1 MSDFRIIATGMLG
14 ENCYLVRDAQADRLF
29 IIDPGD
35 DADLVIAAAQDMNC
49 TEHVILLTHAHV
61 DHIGAVPEV
70 AARLNVRTIFL
81 ASGDQA
87 MYHSP
92 DNHLLPYL
100 PAVAGLPATTS
111 EWLWETPELIP
122 TPGHSP
128 GGSCFYFR
136 DKNILIA
143 GDTLFAGSVGRTDLP
158 GGDFATLEKSIRE
171 NLLTLPDTVK
181 VYPGHGPATTIG
193 RERSGNPYLQ

>member
-1 MSDFRIIATGMLG
+1 MSDFRVIATGMLG
-14 ENCYLVRDAQADRLF
+14 ENCYLVRDAAHDRLF
-29 IIDPGD
+29 IVDPGD
-35 DADLVIAAAQDMNC
+35 DADLIVGAAREMNC
-49 TEHVILLTHAHV
+49 AENVILLTHAHV

-70 AARLNVRTIFL
+70 ARELGIKTVFL
-81 ASGDQA
+81 ASGDHA
-87 MYHSP
+87 MYRSP
-92 DNHLLPYL
+92 ENHLLPYL
-100 PAVAGLPATTS
+100 PAVSGLPAPAA
-111 EWLWETPELIP
+111 EWNWETPELIP

-136 DKNILIA
+136 DKNLLIA

-193 RERSGNPYLQ
+193 RERAGNPYLQ